1 MDSNLTCLEENRRKD
16 VRMASLLGLDY
27 VEVADTR
34 QLTLNVFFLGKA
46 PANIELANVVLTGGR
61 RIRDVKIV
69 SLRAFRQSD
78 PTLDDYLELKVDK
91 PGDFS
96 AYTLSLVKTV
106 NGVPTGQPMDGF
118 DARYS
123 QVDFSFKTACPTDLD
138 CKTQI
143 SCPPPLR
150 PQPDINYLAKDYESF
165 RQLILDRLALIMP
178 AWTETHTPD
187 LGITLVE
194 LLAYAGDYLSYFQ
207 DAVATEAYLGT
218 ARERISVR
226 RHARL
231 VDYLMHEGCDS
242 RAWLTIATDT
252 DWTIA
257 DPTQIYFITPYPGA
271 PDRKVLTP
279 ADLLNIPLSGY
290 EIFEP
295 LYWNGAGGISVYKDL
310 SRIDFYTWGDCRCC
324 LAPGSTEAT
333 LIDAWDA
340 APAGNAPQATDQATS
355 ATADG
360 PPGAVRRL
368 RNLAVGDILIFQ
380 EVIGPNTGNP
390 ADADPTHRQAV
401 RLTKVTP
408 NIDPLYGQPQGTPV
422 LEIQWAAE
430 DALQFPLC
438 ISSQQPPPDCGCL
451 KGVSIACGNVIL
463 VDNGSDTTEV
473 AGTVPTRSAGP
484 ECPKCCEPAGLV
496 VTPCLFRPKLS
507 QQSMTFSVPLP
518 PACSALSLLA
528 QDPRQ
533 ALPDIELTS
542 IPPAPDCPTSSDPSQ
557 PQPPCEIP
565 ALFTFDDLTDPT
577 GLAKALAAH
586 TDTRTRFLLGKLTI
600 ATQTLLAAWDAK
612 SALTAD
618 LRAGLIAD
626 LSATLEIWTP
636 QRDLLESG
644 PDDASFVVEMDND
657 GFAQLRFG
665 DGVCGRQPDAGTLF
679 KASYRVGNGTAGN
692 VGRDT
697 ITYVVLRSETLSGVA
712 LAPTNPLAASGG
724 VDPEPIDDVKEF
736 APYAFRSQI
745 ERAITA
751 DDYATLASDTARR
764 LANRAAL
771 EVHNPEICTANF
783 TPLQGAKAALR
794 WNGSW
799 YTALVALDPQGS
811 EVTDSEL
818 VAEVT
823 GYLEPFRRMGDDLL
837 VSPATYV
844 PIKLG
849 MTLCVLPNYQRG
861 HVEAA
866 ALDALSDR
874 ALSDGTLGFFHPD
887 NLTFGADI
895 DVSRLL
901 ATVQA
906 IPGVQNCMV
915 TELERLDSSDF
926 GTRGGTPDELPIDS
940 ALRLGPFEIAQL
952 DNDPSFPEN
961 GLLILDVRGGR

>member
-1 MDSNLTCLEENRRKD
+1 MDSNLTCLEENRRED
-16 VRMASLLGLDY
+16 VRTASLLGLDY
-27 VEVADTR
+27 VEVVDAR

-46 PANIELANVVLTGGR
+46 PPNIELANVVLTGGR

-78 PTLDDYLELKVDK
+78 PTLDDYLEVKVDK

-96 AYTLSLVKTV
+96 TYTLSLVKTA
-106 NGVPTGQPMDGF
+106 NGVPTDQLMDGF
-118 DARYS
+118 DVRYS

-138 CKTQI
+138 CKTHA
-143 SCPPPLR
+143 SCPPPLH
-150 PQPDINYLAKDYESF
+150 PQPDINYLAKDYASF

-178 AWTETHTPD
+178 AWNETHTPD

-207 DAVATEAYLGT
+207 DAMATEAYMGT

-252 DWTIA
+252 DWTID

-271 PDRKVLTP
+271 PNRKVLTP
-279 ADLLNIPLSGY
+279 ADLLNVPLSEY

-295 LYWNGAGGISVYKDL
+295 LYWNGSSGISVYKDL

-333 LIDAWDA
+333 LVDAWDPSPPGIA
-340 APAGNAPQATDQATS
+340 HQTTGS
-355 ATADG
+355 AADG
-360 PPGAVRRL
+360 PPETVRRL
-368 RNLAVGDILIFQ
+368 RNLKVGDILIFK

-401 RLTKVTP
+401 RLTRVTP
-408 NIDPLYGQPQGTPV
+408 DIDPLYGQPQGTPV
-422 LEIQWAAE
+422 LDIQWAAE

-438 ISSQQPPPDCGCL
+438 ISSQEPPPGCGCL
-451 KGVSIACGNVIL
+451 KGISIACGNVIF
-463 VDNGSDTTEV
+463 VDSGSDTTEV
-473 AGTVPTRSAGP
+473 AGTVPTASAGP
-484 ECPKCCEPAGLV
+484 ECPQCCEPAGLV
-496 VTPCLFRPKLS
+496 VTPGSFRPTLS

-518 PACSALSLLA
+518 PPCSATSLIV
-528 QDPRQ
+528 QDPRR
-533 ALPDIELTS
+533 ALPDIKLTS
-542 IPPAPDCPTSSDPSQ
+542 IPPAPDCPASSVPSQ

-565 ALFTFDDLTDPT
+565 SLFTFDDLTDPT
-577 GLAKALAAH
+577 GLAKALVAH
-586 TDTRTRFLLGKLTI
+586 SDTRIQFLLGKLSA
-600 ATQTLLAAWDAK
+600 ATQTLLAAWDGK
-612 SALTAD
+612 SALPAELGTA
-618 LRAGLIAD
+618 LVAD
-626 LSATLEIWTP
+626 LSATLEVWSP

-665 DGVCGRQPDAGTLF
+665 DGVCGKQPDAGTLF

-697 ITYVVLRSETLSGVA
+697 ITYVVLRSETLSGVE
-712 LAPTNPLAASGG
+712 LEPTNPLAASGG

-751 DDYATLASDTARR
+751 DDYAALASDNARR
-764 LANRAAL
+764 LAARKSL
-771 EVHNPEICTANF
+771 EVHDSEICAANF

-799 YTALVALDPQGS
+799 YTALLALDPQGS
-811 EVTDSEL
+811 EDTHAEL

-837 VSPATYV
+837 VRPATYV
-844 PIKLG
+844 PIKLA
-849 MTLCVLPNYQRG
+849 MTVCVLPNYQRG

-866 ALDALSDR
+866 VLDALSDR
-874 ALSDGTLGFFHPD
+874 ALPDGTLGFFHPD
-887 NLTFGADI
+887 NLTFGSDI
-895 DVSRLL
+895 YVSRLL

-906 IPGVQNCMV
+906 IPGAQNCMV
-915 TELERLDSSDF
+915 TELERLESGDF
-926 GTRGGTPDELPIDS
+926 GTNAASSDELPIDS

-961 GLLILDVRGGR
+961 GLLVLDVRGGR